1 MGEWPTLTALAAQ
14 AACSRTSFRCLLRA
28 FVPRTFVP
36 PETVDFNVSSSAIAV
51 SGVMPR
57 ALISASIHSGI
68 SRIRSHHLRACNAD
82 QTFNYRIMQML
93 PSSLTVGPECH
104 FDPKCCSI
112 KRIGGLRP
120 VTSPLLLQASS
131 PIFQQVHSLLSDI
144 LSRVFEHFQVTHR
157 SSYLLM

>member
-1 MGEWPTLTALAAQ
+1 MGEWPTVTALAAQ

-28 FVPRTFVP
+28 FVPSTFVP
-36 PETVDFNVSSSAIAV
+36 PEAVDFNASSSAIATL
-51 SGVMPR
+51 GVMPR

-68 SRIRSHHLRACNAD
+68 SQIFSHHLQACNAD

-104 FDPKCCSI
+104 FDQKCCSI

-131 PIFQQVHSLLSDI
+131 PIFQQVHSSLSDI
-144 LSRVFEHFQVTHR
+144 LSRVFEHFQVIHR